1 MSTSPTEEYLALL
14 TLMRDVTTSEAEEA
28 LLKLVTN
35 WEKKVPE
42 NEKKEI
48 FSRIPKSQWLGFGPS
63 SAFSIWAWEQKQK
76 YPKEIKASADQIWPL
91 DEEIFYADLTKVFKR
106 LALEITQARTT
117 DRIDKIVSIIG
128 YDPYEEVLED
138 TEGRK
143 AFTTFLDALGAHSPK
158 HLASFLLQLDEQ
170 QLKKLK
176 TPWVKQ
182 LQILEQNAIL
192 INPPHTNAKNFVTH
206 KLPKLRAIQ
215 AENLSPEL
223 IEHLCKATEDMS
235 YADFAVIQHTLL
247 AAGWTPTMVHTLARK
262 IDTEDIDQTLDKEWM
277 AHYWSVHNKSDL
289 LLLYTYLALKFV
301 QFPAESQQL
310 FTQISSFLENLK
322 THNVVFTAQEVNRLL
337 DNPQLEIHSILDSA
351 FYELS
356 SEPLKRLQKTY
367 AFLTNPEFFENL
379 QQVLPSK
386 IMGTLLFLARE
397 AGVSAP
403 VPLSVLK
410 ISKKSVLTQEEIT
423 DHYGYNGIDQKYL
436 KIQSHYLA
444 FLQKCTITK
453 SIGATPKS
461 TVSRR
466 KM

>member
-1 MSTSPTEEYLALL
+1 MANSHTEEFLALL
-14 TLMRDVTTSEAEEA
+14 TLMRDVTTPEAEEA
-28 LLKLVTN
+28 LLKLVAN

-42 NEKKEI
+42 QEKKEI
-48 FSRIPKSQWLGFGPS
+48 FSRIPKSQWLGFGAS

-76 YPKEIKASADQIWPL
+76 YPKEIKASAAQIWPL

-106 LALEITQARTT
+106 LAWEITQARTT
-117 DRIDKIVSIIG
+117 DRIEEIVSIIG
-128 YDPYEEVLED
+128 YDPYDEVFED

-143 AFTTFLDALGAHSPK
+143 ALMTFLDTLGTRSPK

-170 QLKKLK
+170 QIKKLK

-182 LQILEQNAIL
+182 LQILEQNSLL

-235 YADFAVIQHTLL
+235 YADFAVIQKTLL
-247 AAGWTPTMVHTLARK
+247 AAGWSPTMVHTLARK
-262 IDTEDIDQTLDKEWM
+262 IDPEDIDQKLDKEWM
-277 AHYWSVHNKSDL
+277 THYWSLHNKSDL

-301 QFPAESQQL
+301 QCPDESQQL
-310 FTQISSFLENLK
+310 FKQISSFLEDLQ
-322 THNVVFTAQEVNRLL
+322 THNVVFTAQEIDRLL
-337 DNPQLEIHSILDSA
+337 DNPKLEIHSILDSA

-356 SEPLKRLQKTY
+356 AESLKTTQKTY
-367 AFLTNPEFFENL
+367 AFLTNPEFVASL
-379 QQVLPSK
+379 QKVLPAK

-403 VPLSVLK
+403 PPISVLK
-410 ISKKSVLTQEEIT
+410 ISKKGVLTQDEII
-423 DHYGYNGIDQKYL
+423 DHYGYNGIDQKYS

-444 FLQKCTITK
+444 VLQKCTLTK

-461 TVSRR
+461 TVARR